1 MWNIE
6 ETGLTASDIIELIDQ
21 RVLNERDRKMLRRR
35 YIYGITYEQLAE
47 EFDLSRTQV
56 CNIVYKYQ
64 KRIFKGI

>member
-21 RVLNERDRKMLRRR
+21 RVLNKRDRKLLRRR
-35 YIYGITYEQLAE
+35 YIDGITYEQLAE

-64 KRIFKGI
+64 KRIF

>member
-1 MWNIE
+1 MWKIE
-6 ETGLTASDIIELIDQ
+6 ETGLTANDIIELIDQ

-35 YIYGITYEQLAE
+35 YLDGITYEQLAE

-64 KRIFKGI
+64 KRIF

>member
-1 MWNIE
+1 MWKIE
-6 ETGLTASDIIELIDQ
+6 ETGFTASDIIELIDK

-64 KRIFKGI
+64 KRIF